1 MSVTK
6 LKIGCAGLG
15 RMGKRHALNF
25 LERTARAELVAAS
38 SPDDAELE
46 WAKSHL
52 APFGV
57 KLYKNYDDML
67 KLEGLEA
74 VVVASATA
82 VHAEQAIK
90 AINAEKHVLC
100 EKPLSTSVEVVCA
113 TLPNTKSSKYQMLT
127 DWSQSQSVLDAA
139 AKKPHL
145 KVMCGFSRRFDA
157 SYRDAY
163 NKMTTGTLGTPS
175 VLRSQTCDKLDPTGF
190 FVAYAQFSGGIFVD
204 CSIHDIDLALWFFGQ
219 GSKVK
224 SVSAVGITA
233 VEPDLRK
240 HNDRDNAV
248 GLVEFH
254 NGKLAYFYASRMM
267 AAGQEDT
274 TEIIGTGGK
283 VTVNAQPQINLV
295 NTFDNGGV
303 HREIPQHY
311 YDRFEYAFVTEAK
324 EFTAACLDNLPV
336 PLKLDGAVQA
346 VRIGAALQESLVT
359 GQKIFFDEAGNRLE
373 KSRL

>member
-1 MSVTK
+1 MSVSK
-6 LKIGCAGLG
+6 LRIGCAGLG

-25 LERTARAELVAAS
+25 LERTPRAELVAAS
-38 SPDDAELE
+38 TPDDTEIE
-46 WAKSHL
+46 WAKEHL
-52 APFGV
+52 APYGV

-67 KLEGLEA
+67 KHEGLEA

-90 AINAEKHVLC
+90 AIDVEKHVLC
-100 EKPLSTSVEVVCA
+100 EKPLSTNVEI
-113 TLPNTKSSKYQMLT
+113 
-127 DWSQSQSVLDAA
+127 SQQVLDAA

-157 SYRDAY
+157 SYRDAHR
-163 NKMTTGTLGTPS
+163 KMTTGDLGSPS
-175 VLRSQTCDKLDPTGF
+175 VLRSQTCDKLDPSGF

-219 GSKVK
+219 DGKVK

-248 GLVEFH
+248 GLVEFY
-254 NGKLAYFYASRMM
+254 NGKMAYFYASRMM

-274 TEIIGTGGK
+274 TEIIGTKGK

-295 NTFDNGGV
+295 NTYDNGGV

-311 YDRFEYAFVTEAK
+311 YDRFEYAFVTEAN
-324 EFTAACLDNLPV
+324 EFTASCLENKPV
-336 PLKLDGAVQA
+336 PLKLEGAVQA
-346 VRIGAALQESLVT
+346 VRIGAALQESLIT
-359 GQKIFFDEAGNRLE
+359 GQKIFFEEDGSRAN